1 MPSCARCLSGL
12 SLTSSILLVTL
23 LAVLLGSAVLIHQ
36 TVQGLAGSYKAE
48 LAEHLDDALDSLS
61 IVLGEQAV
69 VGDYATIQ
77 QILDERVKRSDTAM
91 ISWTDNHGKTL
102 VARDRSVAVQ
112 APDWFIEWVGYPHF
126 DEERKLEVGGQDY
139 GRIFVRLTIAPT
151 MNRIWDMFVRQLLI
165 ILFFGTLS
173 FALAAMLLKFGL
185 RPLRRL
191 KDGAERFGQGDYSVR
206 LALIGTPDIL
216 PAIHAFNGMADKIEG
231 LLDSLRK
238 FSRALEQSANVVV
251 IANLEGTIEYV
262 NPMFCKLTGYT
273 LDEAI
278 GQNPRILKSG
288 ETPAEEYRKMWET
301 ITAGEVWRGEFHN
314 RRKDGSLFWESA
326 SITPIRNEKG
336 EITHFVAVKED
347 ITRRKEDEAQMKRL
361 NETLELR
368 VHEEVARNRE
378 KDHMLIRQSRLA
390 AMGEMI
396 GNIAHQ
402 WRQPLNA
409 LGLLLANIKDAHDY
423 HELDE
428 AYLNESVAKG
438 RLYIDK
444 MSTTIDDFRNFFKP
458 NREKMPFSLAG
469 MIRDALSV
477 VDASFNS
484 SNIVVVL
491 NVEQDAMTLGFPNE
505 YAQVVLNILGNAK
518 DAIMARGGQNGRVE
532 LAVSRDETSA
542 CVAIRDN
549 GGGIPEEILE
559 KIFDPYFTTR
569 ASGTGIGLYMSK
581 MIIENNM
588 NGRIEVRNVE
598 DGAEFRI
605 VTPLSPEAEATSRSQ
620 G

>member
-1 MPSCARCLSGL
+1 MSLSTRIL
-12 SLTSSILLVTL
+12 FAALLV
-23 LAVLLGSAVLIHQ
+23 VLLGGSVLIHE
-36 TVQGLAGSYKAE
+36 TVRNFAGSYKAE
-48 LAEHLDDALDSLS
+48 LAEHLDDALDSLT

-77 QILDERVKRSDTAM
+77 QILDERVKRPNVAM
-91 ISWTDNHGKTL
+91 IGWTDSRGKTL
-102 VARDRSVAVQ
+102 VARDQEVAIEV
-112 APDWFIEWVGYPHF
+112 PGWFVDWVGYPHF
-126 DEERKLEVGGQDY
+126 NAERKLEIGGQYY
-139 GRIFVRLTIAPT
+139 GSISVQLTVAST
-151 MNRIWDMFVRQLLI
+151 MNQIWDMFVRQLQI
-165 ILFFGTLS
+165 ILLFGALS
-173 FALAAMLLKFGL
+173 FTLAAILLKIGL
-185 RPLRRL
+185 RPLQRL
-191 KDGAERFGQGDYSVR
+191 KDGADRFGQGDYSVR
-206 LALIGTPDIL
+206 LAPTGTPDML
-216 PAIHAFNGMADKIEG
+216 PTIHAFNDMADKIEG

-251 IANLEGTIEYV
+251 IADLAGSIEYV
-262 NPMFCKLTGYT
+262 NPMFCEVTGYT
-273 LDEAI
+273 LDEVI

-301 ITAGEVWRGEFHN
+301 ITAGDIWRGEFHN

-326 SITPIRNEKG
+326 SIAPIRNEKG
-336 EITHFVAVKED
+336 DITHFVAVKED
-347 ITRRKEDEAQMKRL
+347 ITRRKEGEEQMKRL
-361 NETLELR
+361 NETLEQR

-428 AYLNESVAKG
+428 AYLNESVIKG

-458 NREKMPFSLAG
+458 NREKMPFSLVST
-469 MIRDALSV
+469 IRDALSV
-477 VDASFNS
+477 VDASLNS
-484 SNIVVVL
+484 SNIVVLL
-491 NVEQDAMTLGFPNE
+491 NVEQDATTLGFSNE

-518 DAIMARGGQNGRVE
+518 DAIRDRRIQNGRIE
-532 LAVSRDETSA
+532 LSVSRDETAA

-549 GGGIPEEILE
+549 GGGIPDEILE

-588 NGRIEVRNVE
+588 NGRIEVRNAE
-598 DGAEFRI
+598 EGAEFRI
-605 VTPLSPEAEATSRSQ
+605 ITPLCPDARVAPPGLKVEE
-620 G
+620 